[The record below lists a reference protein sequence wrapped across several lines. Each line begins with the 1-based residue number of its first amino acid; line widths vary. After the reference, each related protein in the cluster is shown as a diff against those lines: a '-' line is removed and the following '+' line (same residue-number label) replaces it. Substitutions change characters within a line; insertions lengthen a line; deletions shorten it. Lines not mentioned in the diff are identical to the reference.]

1 MTTARELDERYGRT
15 GHRRLPWIIGG
26 VIAVLVVGAFG
37 WMTVASEMN
46 TVSAEDVGFVLNDEH
61 SVDIRFQ
68 YTAPRGADVVCAVQA
83 LDEEFGIV
91 GWKVL
96 EIPASQDH
104 TSALD
109 VRIPT
114 VSAATTGLVKSCW
127 VA

>member
-15 GHRRLPWIIGG
+15 ARRPLPWIIGG
-26 VIAVLVVGAFG
+26 IIAVAVVVAFG
-37 WMTVASEMN
+37 WMTVARGMN
-46 TVSAEDVGFVLNDEH
+46 AVDAADMGFTVTDSH
-61 SVDIRFQ
+61 SVDLRFQ
-68 YTAPRGADVVCAVQA
+68 YTAPRGSDVVCVVQA

-96 EIPASQDH
+96 EMPATEEH
-104 TSALD
+104 TKAVD

-114 VSAATTGLVKSCW
+114 VALATTGLVKTCW

>member
-15 GHRRLPWIIGG
+15 GRRRLPWIIGG
-26 VIAVLVVGAFG
+26 AVAALLVGAFG
-37 WMTVASEMN
+37 WMTVVNEMS
-46 TVSAEDVGFVLNDEH
+46 TVSADDMGFTLNDDH
-61 SVDIRFQ
+61 SVDVRFQ
-68 YTAPRGADVVCAVQA
+68 YTAPRGADVVCVVQA

-96 EIPASQDH
+96 EIPASQKH

-114 VSAATTGLVKSCW
+114 VAAATTGLVKSCW

>member
-15 GHRRLPWIIGG
+15 GRRRLPWIVAGAL
-26 VIAVLVVGAFG
+26 AVLAVGAFG
-37 WMTVASEMN
+37 WMTVTSQLSA
-46 TVSAEDVGFVLNDEH
+46 VSADDVGFTLTDEH
-61 SVDIRFQ
+61 SVDLRFQ
-68 YTAPRGADVVCAVQA
+68 YTAPRGSGVVCVVQA
-83 LDEEFGIV
+83 LDKEFGVV

-104 TSALD
+104 TSVMD

-114 VSAATTGLVKSCW
+114 VAAATTGLVKSCW

>member
-1 MTTARELDERYGRT
+1 MTTARELEERYGRT

-26 VIAVLVVGAFG
+26 TLAALVVGAFG
-37 WMTVASEMN
+37 WMTVASQLN
-46 TVSAEDVGFVLNDEH
+46 AVSAVDVGFTLNDAH

-68 YTAPRGADVVCAVQA
+68 YTAPQGADVVCVVQA

-96 EIPASQDH
+96 EIPASQKH

-114 VSAATTGLVKSCW
+114 VAAATTGLVKSCW

>member
-15 GHRRLPWIIGG
+15 ARRPLPWIIAGS
-26 VIAVLVVGAFG
+26 IAVAIVVAFG
-37 WMTVASEMN
+37 WMTVARGMN
-46 TVSAEDVGFVLNDEH
+46 SVDAVDMGFTVTDSH
-61 SVDIRFQ
+61 SVDLRFQ
-68 YTAPRGADVVCAVQA
+68 YTAPRGSDVVCVVQA

-96 EIPASQDH
+96 EMPAAEQH
-104 TSALD
+104 TKAVD

-114 VSAATTGLVKSCW
+114 VALATTGLVKTCW

>member
-1 MTTARELDERYGRT
+1 VTTARELDERYGRA
-15 GHRRLPWIIGG
+15 GRRRLPWIIGG
-26 VIAVLVVGAFG
+26 AVAVLAVGAFG
-37 WMTVASEMN
+37 WMTVANEMN
-46 TVSAEDVGFVLNDEH
+46 AVSADDVGFTLNDEH

-68 YTAPRGADVVCAVQA
+68 YTAPRGADVVCVVQA

-96 EIPASQDH
+96 EIPATQDH

-114 VSAATTGLVKSCW
+114 VAAATTGLVKSCW